1 VQLTVPV
8 TPAIRCSLFL
18 VTLLSVVLSSAAL
31 FANPSA
37 SGPTTQNG
45 THEVATEAKEHSTD
59 KSHSDGSGE
68 FDASKVILH
77 HIADSHDWHL
87 YDHRDEKG
95 HIHPIS
101 IPLPV
106 ILWCGGQW
114 HFMMSSSFEHGHA
127 QPQSGSLTFQLDEH
141 GHIKEVSGLPVMDL
155 SITKNVA
162 SMLLSVVL
170 LLSIFISAARS
181 YSRSSNRMP
190 SGLARFLEPIILF
203 IRDDIARPNIGEK
216 RYARYLPYLLTAFF
230 FIWINNLLGLL
241 PTGANLTGNIAVS
254 MVLAVFTFLI
264 TNFSGNKHYWSHIFF
279 PHVPKWLY
287 PIMVPVEVVGI
298 FSKPIALT
306 IRLFANITAG
316 HIIILSLISLIFIF
330 KTLAMAPVSIAF
342 VLFMECLEILVAAL
356 QAYVFTLLSA
366 LFIGLAT
373 AEPEHVAHDAH

>member
-1 VQLTVPV
+1 MYANDALDSVDTVV
-8 TPAIRCSLFL
+8 KSGH
-18 VTLLSVVLSSAAL
+18 SEESAEKE
-31 FANPSA
+31 SA
-37 SGPTTQNG
+37 
-45 THEVATEAKEHSTD
+45 EKESA
-59 KSHSDGSGE
+59 E

-77 HIADSHDWHL
+77 HIADAHDWHL
-87 YDHRDEKG
+87 YDHRDEEG
-95 HIHPIS
+95 HVHPVS

-114 HFMMSSSFEHGHA
+114 HFMMSSAFEHGHA
-127 QPQSGSLTFQLDEH
+127 QPQSGPLTFSLDEH
-141 GHIKEVSGLPVMDL
+141 GHIQEASGLPVMDL

-162 SMLLSVVL
+162 SMLLSIVL
-170 LLSIFISAARS
+170 LLIIFISAARS
-181 YSRSSNRMP
+181 YARSSNRMP

-203 IRDDIARPNIGEK
+203 IRDDIAIPNIGEK
-216 RYARYLPYLLTAFF
+216 RYTQYMPYLLTAFF

-254 MVLAVFTFLI
+254 LVLAVFTLLI
-264 TNFSGNKHYWSHIFF
+264 TNFSGNKHYWSHIFL

-287 PIMVPVEVVGI
+287 PIMIPVEVVGI

-373 AEPEHVAHDAH
+373 AEPEHGAHDAH

>member
-1 VQLTVPV
+1 VRQNPIISSVIRSSFGLAVILWLTINPRV
-8 TPAIRCSLFL
+8 
-18 VTLLSVVLSSAAL
+18 L
-31 FANPSA
+31 FADSTDHSSVYGGHQVADANPETPSNDK
-37 SGPTTQNG
+37 G
-45 THEVATEAKEHSTD
+45 HAKESA
-59 KSHSDGSGE
+59 E

-77 HIADSHDWHL
+77 HIADAHEWHL
-87 YDHRDEKG
+87 YDHQDAEG
-95 HIHPIS
+95 HDHPVS
-101 IPLPV
+101 VPLPV
-106 ILWCGGQW
+106 LLWCGGQV
-114 HFMMSSSFEHGHA
+114 HFMMSSAFEHGHA
-127 QPQSGSLTFQLDEH
+127 TPKSGNLTFGMDEH
-141 GHIKEVSGLPVMDL
+141 GHIRELSGLPVFDF

-162 SMLLSVVL
+162 SMLISIVL
-170 LLSIFISAARS
+170 LLGIFISAARS
-181 YSRSSNRMP
+181 YARSAQRMP

-216 RYARYLPYLLTAFF
+216 RYAQYMPYLLTAFF

-254 MVLAVFTFLI
+254 MVLAVFTLLI
-264 TNFSGNKHYWSHIFF
+264 TNFSGNKHYWSHIFL

-287 PIMVPVEVVGI
+287 PIMIPVEVVGI

-330 KTLAMAPVSIAF
+330 KSLAMAPVSIAF
-342 VLFMECLEILVAAL
+342 VLFMECLEVLVAAL

-373 AEPEHVAHDAH
+373 AEPEHSAHEAH